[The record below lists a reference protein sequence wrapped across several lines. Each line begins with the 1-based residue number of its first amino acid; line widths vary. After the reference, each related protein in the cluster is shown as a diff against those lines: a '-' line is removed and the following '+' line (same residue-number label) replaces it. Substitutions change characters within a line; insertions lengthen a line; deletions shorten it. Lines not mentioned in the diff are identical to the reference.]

1 MVHPWLYSAAEVMS
15 ERNAAKPQTPRRQRH
30 PDTELTAGQL
40 RVLSPQTQ
48 RPSHC
53 AAAPCVPA
61 APTYPSSSS
70 GLDHRKCRSKM
81 RGGGICG
88 LVLVFRFLSGFLY
101 TGLYT
106 SSKKKIL
113 TFLLV
118 FKFGESIF
126 LPTYT

>member
-53 AAAPCVPA
+53 GALRPCSSYVPQQQQ
-61 APTYPSSSS
+61 
-70 GLDHRKCRSKM
+70 RS
-81 RGGGICG
+81 R
-88 LVLVFRFLSGFLY
+88 S
-101 TGLYT
+101 
-106 SSKKKIL
+106 
-113 TFLLV
+113 
-118 FKFGESIF
+118 
-126 LPTYT
+126 